1 MKIEKAIRKSL
12 PAQICLYGESSSGK
26 TLTALKLAH
35 GLINK
40 GERVCVIDTENHRA
54 SHYDVDFDFD
64 VINLEAPFSPKKFI
78 EAINVIQ
85 NKNYKAIII
94 DSISHEWDGIGGV
107 IYEAENSEDKN
118 KGLLAWSKPK
128 KAHKKLMDCI
138 LSSKAHIIC
147 CAKAKDK
154 LKQVKDSK
162 GKSDIIP
169 KGFLPIQE
177 ATFMYDM
184 LLNIKMVKN
193 GEFKIMKC
201 PKNLDLKI
209 NEKTKYLDESHGK
222 IIAEWIKQ
230 GQSLDMDFLKLQK
243 EARLLAMEGEDIF
256 LDWFSK
262 LPVEKQNLFSLEFK
276 KELASIYKNIND
288 VENNNDESVK
298 KTSKIFIPAKAP
310 VE

>member
-12 PAQICLYGESSSGK
+12 PAHICLYGESSSGK
-26 TLTALKLAH
+26 TFTALKLAH

-54 SHYDVDFDFD
+54 SHYDLDFDFD
-64 VINLEAPFSPKKFI
+64 VINLEAPFSPEKFI
-78 EAINVIQ
+78 EAINIIQ
-85 NKNYKAIII
+85 NGGYKAIII
-94 DSISHEWDGIGGV
+94 DSISHEWDGFGGV
-107 IYEAENSEDKN
+107 IHTAENSQD
-118 KGLLAWSKPK
+118 KGLLAWGKPK

-138 LSSKAHIIC
+138 LSSKAHVIC

-154 LKQVKDSK
+154 LTQVKNDK
-162 GKSDIIP
+162 GKSEIIP

-222 IIAEWIKQ
+222 RIAEWIKQ

-243 EARLLAMEGEDIF
+243 EARLVAMEGENTF
-256 LDWFSK
+256 KDWFAK
-262 LPVEKQNLFSLEFK
+262 LSVEKQNLFSNDFK
-276 KELASIYKNIND
+276 KELIAIYIYVND
-288 VENNNDESVK
+288 AENNDDESVK
-298 KTSKIFIPAKAP
+298 KVSKIFIPSKAP

>member
-12 PAQICLYGESSSGK
+12 PAHICLYGESSSGK

-35 GLINK
+35 GLINQ

-64 VINLEAPFSPKKFI
+64 VINLEAPFSPEKFI
-78 EAINVIQ
+78 EAINIIQ
-85 NKNYKAIII
+85 NGGYKAIII
-94 DSISHEWDGIGGV
+94 DSISHEWDSIGGV
-107 IYEAENSEDKN
+107 IDMAENSTN
-118 KGLLAWSKPK
+118 KSGLAAWGKPK
-128 KAHKKLMDCI
+128 KEHKKLMDCI
-138 LSSKAHIIC
+138 LSSKAHVIC

-154 LKQVKDSK
+154 LKQVKNDK
-162 GKSDIIP
+162 GKSEIIP

-222 IIAEWIKQ
+222 RIAEWIKQ

-243 EARLLAMEGEDIF
+243 EARLVAMEGEKTF
-256 LDWFSK
+256 KDWFAK
-262 LPVEKQNLFSLEFK
+262 LSVEKQNLFSLEFK
-276 KELASIYKNIND
+276 KELIAIYKDVND
-288 VENNNDESVK
+288 AENNDDESVK
-298 KTSKIFIPAKAP
+298 KISKIFTPTKAP
-310 VE
+310 VD